1 MTTLDGPLDGVRV
14 VDLSALA
21 PGPYCSML
29 LADMGAEVI
38 LVEQAGRPQ
47 GRRDLSR
54 DPNEERR
61 RYSSYAL
68 GRGKRS
74 IGLNLKADEA
84 REIFYQLSD
93 EADVVL
99 EGFRPGV
106 VKRLG
111 VDWETLSQRNPGLI
125 YCSLSGFGQT
135 GPYASHVGHDINY
148 IATAGALGMIG
159 DYASGGRPAI
169 PVNIIADFA
178 GGGLMA
184 AFAIVCAIQA
194 RERTGEGQ
202 YIDLAMSDGSMSL
215 ITSAL
220 AGYEGAGA
228 DMRPARHVLNGASLT
243 TRSMR
248 RRTGA
253 GSRSARWS
261 RTSTPTLPGAR
272 VGAVHRRPGH
282 DGSRAARGGP
292 GGVRRC
298 LQAAQRRRVARAA
311 ERCRRLRQAGAVA
324 GGSARGSTQPRPRDG
339 CRSRDAG
346 RGHDATGGGCA
357 EAVGTPGRI
366 RAGAPARGQ
375 DTEDLLA
382 GWDTTPTRS
391 LRCESARLWHELDRT
406 GCFRDQALVT
416 CAHYD

>member
-1 MTTLDGPLDGVRV
+1 MTMLDGPLDGIRV
-14 VDLSALA
+14 IDLSALA

-38 LVEQAGRPQ
+38 LVEQAGRPR
-47 GRRDLSR
+47 GRRDLAK

-84 REIFYQLSD
+84 REIFYRLVD
-93 EADVVL
+93 DADVVL

-111 VDWETLSQRNPGLI
+111 VDWQTLLARNARLV

-159 DYASGGRPAI
+159 DYASAGRPAI

-184 AFAIVCAIQA
+184 AFAIVCALQA

-202 YIDLAMSDGSMSL
+202 YIDLGMSDGSMSL

-228 DMRPARHVLNGASLT
+228 DMRPARHVLNGGEPHYQVYETSDG
-243 TRSMR
+243 RWFSVGSMEPYFYANLCRALGLEQFIDDQGTSDLAR
-248 RRTGA
+248 REEI
-253 GSRSARWS
+253 RSAFAQAFKT
-261 RTSTPTLPGAR
+261 RTADEWHKLLNDVDVCAKPVLTLAEALQDEQSVERGMGVEVP
-272 VGAVHRRPGH
+272 RPG
-282 DGSRAARGGP
+282 
-292 GGVRRC
+292 GGVM
-298 LQAAQRRRVARAA
+298 
-311 ERCRRLRQAGAVA
+311 RQAGVA
-324 GGSARGSTQPRPRDG
+324 PKLA
-339 CRSRDAG
+339 A
-346 RGHDATGGGCA
+346 
-357 EAVGTPGRI
+357 TPGRI
-366 RAGAPARGQ
+366 RGSAPSRGQ
-375 DTEDLLA
+375 ATETLLESLGFDA
-382 GWDTTPTRS
+382 ESVAS
-391 LRCESARLWHELDRT
+391 LREREIIA
-406 GCFRDQALVT
+406 
-416 CAHYD
+416 

>member
-14 VDLSALA
+14 LDLSALA

-38 LVEQAGRPQ
+38 LIEQAGRPR
-47 GRRDLSR
+47 GRRDLDR

-61 RYSSYAL
+61 RFSSYAL

-74 IGLNLKADEA
+74 IGLNLKTDEA
-84 REIFYQLSD
+84 REIFYRLAD
-93 EADVVL
+93 DADVVL

-111 VDWETLSQRNPGLI
+111 VDWETLSARNPRLV

-148 IATAGALGMIG
+148 IATGGALGMIG
-159 DYASGGRPAI
+159 DYAAAGRPAI

-184 AFAIVCAIQA
+184 AFAIVCALQA

-202 YIDLAMSDGSMSL
+202 YIDLGMSDGVLSL

-228 DMRPARHVLNGASLT
+228 DMSPAAHVLNGGEPHYQVYETSDGRWFSVGSMEPYFYANLCRVLGLEQYIEDQGTTDPVRREEIRQALAAAFKVRTADEWHELLNEVDVCAKPVLT
-243 TRSMR
+243 LGQALRDEHNL
-248 RRTGA
+248 
-253 GSRSARWS
+253 ARQMVVEVP
-261 RTSTPTLPGAR
+261 TP
-272 VGAVHRRPGH
+272 
-282 DGSRAARGGP
+282 D
-292 GGVRRC
+292 GGVM
-298 LQAAQRRRVARAA
+298 
-311 ERCRRLRQAGAVA
+311 RQAGVA
-324 GGSARGSTQPRPRDG
+324 PKLSA
-339 CRSRDAG
+339 
-346 RGHDATGGGCA
+346 
-357 EAVGTPGRI
+357 TPGRI
-366 RAGAPARGQ
+366 RGGAPTRGQ
-375 DTEDLLA
+375 DTEALLA
-382 GWDTTPTRS
+382 ALGIDTEAVAA
-391 LRCESARLWHELDRT
+391 LREREIVA
-406 GCFRDQALVT
+406 
-416 CAHYD
+416 

>member
-47 GRRDLSR
+47 GRRDVSR

-93 EADVVL
+93 GADVVL

-111 VDWETLSQRNPGLI
+111 VDWETLSQRNPRLI

-228 DMRPARHVLNGASLT
+228 DMRPARHVLNGGEPHYQVYETSDGRWFSVGSMEPYFYANLCRALELEQYIDDQGT
-243 TRSMR
+243 TDPAR
-248 RRTGA
+248 REE
-253 GSRSARWS
+253 
-261 RTSTPTLPGAR
+261 
-272 VGAVHRRPGH
+272 V
-282 DGSRAARGGP
+282 RAAFA
-292 GGVRRC
+292 RC

-311 ERCRRLRQAGAVA
+311 ERCRRMRQAGAVA
-324 GGSARGSTQPRPRDG
+324 GGSARGSTQPRPRNG

-346 RGHDATGGGCA
+346 RRHDATGGGCA
-357 EAVGTPGRI
+357 EAVGDAGTDPGRSPGSRARHGGLAGRVGI
-366 RAGAPARGQ
+366 RRRRDRFAARARGCGMSSS
-375 DTEDLLA
+375 DRDV
-382 GWDTTPTRS
+382 PVTR
-391 LRCESARLWHELDRT
+391 R
-406 GCFRDQALVT
+406 
-416 CAHYD
+416 

>member
-1 MTTLDGPLDGVRV
+1 MTTLDGPLDGIRV

-38 LVEQAGRPQ
+38 LVEQAGRPR
-47 GRRDLSR
+47 GRRDVSS

-111 VDWETLSQRNPGLI
+111 VDWDTLSARNSRLI

-135 GPYASHVGHDINY
+135 GPYAPHVGHDINY

-159 DYASGGRPAI
+159 DFAADGRPAI

-202 YIDLAMSDGSMSL
+202 YIDVAMSDGSMSL

-228 DMRPARHVLNGASLT
+228 DMRPAQHVLNGGEPHYQVYETADGRWFSVG
-243 TRSMR
+243 SMEPYFYANLCRALDLEQYIDDQGTSDPR
-248 RRTGA
+248 RRTEIRDA
-253 GSRSARWS
+253 FAAAFKS
-261 RTSTPTLPGAR
+261 RTAEEWDQVLNDVDVCAKPVLSLEEALGDPHNLSREMVVEVPTP
-272 VGAVHRRPGH
+272 
-282 DGSRAARGGP
+282 DG
-292 GGVRRC
+292 
-298 LQAAQRRRVARAA
+298 
-311 ERCRRLRQAGAVA
+311 EMMRQAGVA
-324 GGSARGSTQPRPRDG
+324 PKL
-339 CRSRDAG
+339 SR
-346 RGHDATGGGCA
+346 
-357 EAVGTPGRI
+357 TPGRV
-366 RAGAPARGQ
+366 RGGAPSRGQ

-382 GWDTTPTRS
+382 ALGYGAEAVAA
-391 LRCESARLWHELDRT
+391 LREREVVA
-406 GCFRDQALVT
+406 
-416 CAHYD
+416 

>member
-1 MTTLDGPLDGVRV
+1 MTILDGPLDGIRV

-38 LVEQAGRPQ
+38 LVEQAGRPR
-47 GRRDLSR
+47 GRRDVSR

-93 EADVVL
+93 ETDVVL

-111 VDWETLSQRNPGLI
+111 VDWDTLSARNSRLI

-135 GPYASHVGHDINY
+135 GPYAPHVGHDINY

-159 DYASGGRPAI
+159 DFAADGRPAI

-228 DMRPARHVLNGASLT
+228 DMRPAQHVLNGGEPHYQVYETADGRWFSVG
-243 TRSMR
+243 SMEPYFYANLCRALDLEQYIDDQGTSDPR
-248 RRTGA
+248 RRTEIRDA
-253 GSRSARWS
+253 FAAAFKS
-261 RTSTPTLPGAR
+261 RTAEEWDQVLNDVDVCAKPVLSLEEALGDPHNLSREMVVEVPTP
-272 VGAVHRRPGH
+272 
-282 DGSRAARGGP
+282 DG
-292 GGVRRC
+292 
-298 LQAAQRRRVARAA
+298 
-311 ERCRRLRQAGAVA
+311 EMMRQAGVA
-324 GGSARGSTQPRPRDG
+324 PKL
-339 CRSRDAG
+339 SR
-346 RGHDATGGGCA
+346 
-357 EAVGTPGRI
+357 TPGRV
-366 RAGAPARGQ
+366 RGGAPSRGQ

-382 GWDTTPTRS
+382 ALGYDAEAVAA
-391 LRCESARLWHELDRT
+391 LREREVIA
-406 GCFRDQALVT
+406 
-416 CAHYD
+416 

>member
-1 MTTLDGPLDGVRV
+1 MTTLDGPLDGIRV

-38 LVEQAGRPQ
+38 LVEQAGRPR
-47 GRRDLSR
+47 GRRDVSR

-111 VDWETLSQRNPGLI
+111 VEWDTLSGRNSRLI

-135 GPYASHVGHDINY
+135 GPYAPHVGHDINY

-159 DYASGGRPAI
+159 DFAADGRPAI

-228 DMRPARHVLNGASLT
+228 DMRPAQHVLNGGEPHYQVYETADGRWFSVG
-243 TRSMR
+243 SMEPYFYANLCRALDLEQYIDDQGTSDPR
-248 RRTGA
+248 RRTEIRDA
-253 GSRSARWS
+253 FAAAFKS
-261 RTSTPTLPGAR
+261 RTAADWDQILNDVDVCAKPVLSLEEALGDPHNLSREMVVEVPTP
-272 VGAVHRRPGH
+272 
-282 DGSRAARGGP
+282 DG
-292 GGVRRC
+292 
-298 LQAAQRRRVARAA
+298 
-311 ERCRRLRQAGAVA
+311 EMMRQAGVA
-324 GGSARGSTQPRPRDG
+324 PKL
-339 CRSRDAG
+339 SR
-346 RGHDATGGGCA
+346 
-357 EAVGTPGRI
+357 TPGRV
-366 RAGAPARGQ
+366 RGGAPSRGQ

-382 GWDTTPTRS
+382 ALGYDAEAVAA
-391 LRCESARLWHELDRT
+391 LREREVIA
-406 GCFRDQALVT
+406 
-416 CAHYD
+416 

>member
-1 MTTLDGPLDGVRV
+1 MTTLDGPLDGIRV

-38 LVEQAGRPQ
+38 LIEQAGRPR
-47 GRRDLSR
+47 GRRDIAGK

-74 IGLNLKADEA
+74 IGLNLKSDEA

-93 EADVVL
+93 SADVVL

-111 VDWETLSQRNPGLI
+111 VDWDTLSVRNPKLV

-159 DYASGGRPAI
+159 DYATGGRPAI

-202 YIDLAMSDGSMSL
+202 YIDLGMSDGAMSL
-215 ITSAL
+215 ITSAM

-228 DMRPARHVLNGASLT
+228 DMRPARHVLNGGEPHYQVYETADGRWFSVG
-243 TRSMR
+243 SMEPYFYANLCRALELDQFIDDQGTSNVER
-248 RRTGA
+248 REEM
-253 GSRSARWS
+253 
-261 RTSTPTLPGAR
+261 
-272 VGAVHRRPGH
+272 
-282 DGSRAARGGP
+282 RAAFASAFKTRTADEWHELLNDVEVCAKP
-292 GGVRRC
+292 VLSLEEAMHDEHNIAREMVVEVPTPDGGVM
-298 LQAAQRRRVARAA
+298 
-311 ERCRRLRQAGAVA
+311 RQAGVA
-324 GGSARGSTQPRPRDG
+324 PKLSA
-339 CRSRDAG
+339 
-346 RGHDATGGGCA
+346 
-357 EAVGTPGRI
+357 TPGRV
-366 RAGAPARGQ
+366 RGGAPSRGQ
-375 DTEDLLA
+375 DTDALLSTLGYDA
-382 GWDTTPTRS
+382 DVVAS
-391 LRCESARLWHELDRT
+391 LREREIIA
-406 GCFRDQALVT
+406 
-416 CAHYD
+416 

>member
-1 MTTLDGPLDGVRV
+1 MVTLDGPLDGIRV

-38 LVEQAGRPQ
+38 VVEQAGRPQ
-47 GRRDLSR
+47 GRRDLSH

-74 IGLNLKADEA
+74 IGLNLKSDEA
-84 REIFYQLSD
+84 REIFYGLCD
-93 EADVVL
+93 NADVVL

-111 VDWETLSQRNPGLI
+111 VDWETLSARNPRLV

-135 GPYASHVGHDINY
+135 GPYATHVGHDINY
-148 IATAGALGMIG
+148 IATGGALGMIG
-159 DYASGGRPAI
+159 DYAAGGRPSI

-184 AFAIVCAIQA
+184 AFAIACALQA

-202 YIDLAMSDGSMSL
+202 YVDLGMSDGVMSL

-228 DMRPARHVLNGASLT
+228 DMSPAAHVLNGGEPHYQVYETADGRWFSVGSMEPYFYANLCRALGLEQYIEDQGTTDASRRAEIRQAFAMAFK
-243 TRSMR
+243 TRS
-248 RRTGA
+248 A
-253 GSRSARWS
+253 EEWHELLNEVDVCAKPVLSLDEALCDEHNIARQMVVEVP
-261 RTSTPTLPGAR
+261 TP
-272 VGAVHRRPGH
+272 
-282 DGSRAARGGP
+282 D
-292 GGVRRC
+292 GGVM
-298 LQAAQRRRVARAA
+298 
-311 ERCRRLRQAGAVA
+311 RQAGVA
-324 GGSARGSTQPRPRDG
+324 PKLSA
-339 CRSRDAG
+339 
-346 RGHDATGGGCA
+346 
-357 EAVGTPGRI
+357 TPGRI
-366 RAGAPARGQ
+366 RGGAPTRGQ
-375 DTEDLLA
+375 DTEELLA
-382 GWDTTPTRS
+382 SLGFDAVAVAS
-391 LRCESARLWHELDRT
+391 LREQEIVA
-406 GCFRDQALVT
+406 
-416 CAHYD
+416 

>member
-1 MTTLDGPLDGVRV
+1 MNEVKLDGPLDGVRV
-14 VDLSALA
+14 LDLSALA

-38 LVEQAGRPQ
+38 LIEQAGRPR
-47 GRRDLSR
+47 GRRDLGGKP

-74 IGLNLKADEA
+74 IGLNLKSDEA
-84 REIFYQLSD
+84 REMFYRLAED
-93 EADVVL
+93 ADVVL

-111 VDWETLSQRNPGLI
+111 VDWETLSTRNSRLI

-135 GPYASHVGHDINY
+135 GPYAAHVGHDINY

-159 DYASGGRPAI
+159 DHSADGRPAI

-184 AFAIVCAIQA
+184 AFAIVCALQA

-202 YIDLAMSDGSMSL
+202 YIDLGMSDGAMSL

-228 DMRPARHVLNGASLT
+228 DMRPARHVLNGGEPHYQVYETADGRWFSVG
-243 TRSMR
+243 SMEPYFYANLCQALGLEQFSEDQGTDDPQR
-248 RRTGA
+248 REQM
-253 GSRSARWS
+253 
-261 RTSTPTLPGAR
+261 
-272 VGAVHRRPGH
+272 
-282 DGSRAARGGP
+282 RAAFAAAFRTRTADEWHELLNRVDVCAKPVLSLEEALTDEHNIAREMVIEVPTPDG
-292 GGVRRC
+292 RRM
-298 LQAAQRRRVARAA
+298 
-311 ERCRRLRQAGAVA
+311 RQAGVA
-324 GGSARGSTQPRPRDG
+324 AKLSA
-339 CRSRDAG
+339 
-346 RGHDATGGGCA
+346 
-357 EAVGTPGRI
+357 TPGRV
-366 RAGAPARGQ
+366 RGGAPRRGQ
-375 DTEDLLA
+375 DTEALLSELGFDA
-382 GWDTTPTRS
+382 EAIAS
-391 LRCESARLWHELDRT
+391 LREREIVA
-406 GCFRDQALVT
+406 
-416 CAHYD
+416 

>member
-1 MTTLDGPLDGVRV
+1 MTTLDGPLDGIRV

-38 LVEQAGRPQ
+38 LVEEAGRPW
-47 GRRDLSR
+47 GRRDVPR
-54 DPNEERR
+54 DPNESPR

-111 VDWETLSQRNPGLI
+111 VDWDTLSGRNSRLI

-135 GPYASHVGHDINY
+135 GPYAPHVGHDINY

-159 DYASGGRPAI
+159 DFAADGRPAI

-228 DMRPARHVLNGASLT
+228 DMRPAQHVLNGGEPHYQVYETADGRWFSVG
-243 TRSMR
+243 SMEPYFYANLCRALDMEQYIDDQGTSDPR
-248 RRTGA
+248 RRTEIRDA
-253 GSRSARWS
+253 FAAAFKS
-261 RTSTPTLPGAR
+261 RTAGEWDQILNEVDVCAKPVLSLEEALGDPHNLSREMVVEVPTPE
-272 VGAVHRRPGH
+272 
-282 DGSRAARGGP
+282 GGTM
-292 GGVRRC
+292 
-298 LQAAQRRRVARAA
+298 
-311 ERCRRLRQAGAVA
+311 RQAGVA
-324 GGSARGSTQPRPRDG
+324 PKL
-339 CRSRDAG
+339 SR
-346 RGHDATGGGCA
+346 
-357 EAVGTPGRI
+357 TPGRV
-366 RAGAPARGQ
+366 RGGAPSRGQ

-382 GWDTTPTRS
+382 ALGYDAEAVAA
-391 LRCESARLWHELDRT
+391 LRKREVVA
-406 GCFRDQALVT
+406 
-416 CAHYD
+416 

>member
-1 MTTLDGPLDGVRV
+1 MTTLDGPLDGIRV

-38 LVEQAGRPQ
+38 LVEHAGRPR
-47 GRRDLSR
+47 GRRDVSR

-93 EADVVL
+93 VADVVL

-111 VDWETLSQRNPGLI
+111 VDWDTLSARNSRLI

-135 GPYASHVGHDINY
+135 GPYAPHVGHDINY

-159 DYASGGRPAI
+159 DYAANGRPAI

-220 AGYEGAGA
+220 AGYEGARA
-228 DMRPARHVLNGASLT
+228 DMRPARHVLNGGEPHYQVYETADGRWFSVG
-243 TRSMR
+243 SMEPYFYANLCRALDLEQYIDDQGTSDAR
-248 RRTGA
+248 RRTEIRDA
-253 GSRSARWS
+253 FAAAFKS
-261 RTSTPTLPGAR
+261 RTAEEWDQILNDVDVCAKPVLSLEEALGDPHNLSREMVVKVPTP
-272 VGAVHRRPGH
+272 
-282 DGSRAARGGP
+282 DGGTM
-292 GGVRRC
+292 
-298 LQAAQRRRVARAA
+298 
-311 ERCRRLRQAGAVA
+311 RQAGVA
-324 GGSARGSTQPRPRDG
+324 PKL
-339 CRSRDAG
+339 SR
-346 RGHDATGGGCA
+346 
-357 EAVGTPGRI
+357 TPGRV
-366 RAGAPARGQ
+366 RGGAPSRGQ

-382 GWDTTPTRS
+382 ALGYDAEAVAA
-391 LRCESARLWHELDRT
+391 LREREVVA
-406 GCFRDQALVT
+406 
-416 CAHYD
+416 

>member
-1 MTTLDGPLDGVRV
+1 MTTLDGPLDGIRV

-38 LVEQAGRPQ
+38 LVEQAGRPR
-47 GRRDLSR
+47 GRRDVSS

-111 VDWETLSQRNPGLI
+111 VDWDTLSGRNSRLI

-135 GPYASHVGHDINY
+135 GPYAPHVGHDINY

-159 DYASGGRPAI
+159 DFAADGRPAI

-228 DMRPARHVLNGASLT
+228 DMRPAQHVLNGGEPHYQVYETADGRWFSVG
-243 TRSMR
+243 SMEPYFYANLCRALDLEQYIDDQGTSDPR
-248 RRTGA
+248 RRTEIRDA
-253 GSRSARWS
+253 FAAAFKS
-261 RTSTPTLPGAR
+261 RTAEEWDQVLNDVDVCAKPVLSLEEALGDPHNLSREMVVEVPTP
-272 VGAVHRRPGH
+272 
-282 DGSRAARGGP
+282 DG
-292 GGVRRC
+292 
-298 LQAAQRRRVARAA
+298 
-311 ERCRRLRQAGAVA
+311 EMMRQAGVA
-324 GGSARGSTQPRPRDG
+324 PKL
-339 CRSRDAG
+339 SR
-346 RGHDATGGGCA
+346 
-357 EAVGTPGRI
+357 TPGRV
-366 RAGAPARGQ
+366 RGGAPSRGQ

-382 GWDTTPTRS
+382 ALGYGAEAVAA
-391 LRCESARLWHELDRT
+391 LREREVVA
-406 GCFRDQALVT
+406 
-416 CAHYD
+416 

>member
-1 MTTLDGPLDGVRV
+1 MTTLDGPLDGIRV

-38 LVEQAGRPQ
+38 LVEQAGRPR
-47 GRRDLSR
+47 GRRDVSR

-111 VDWETLSQRNPGLI
+111 VDWDTLSGRNSRLI

-135 GPYASHVGHDINY
+135 GPYAPHVGHDINY

-159 DYASGGRPAI
+159 DFAADGRPAI

-228 DMRPARHVLNGASLT
+228 DMRPAQHVLNGGEPHYQVYETADGRWFSVG
-243 TRSMR
+243 SMEPYFYANLCRALDLEQYIDDQGTSDPR
-248 RRTGA
+248 RRTEIRDA
-253 GSRSARWS
+253 FAAAFKS
-261 RTSTPTLPGAR
+261 RT
-272 VGAVHRRPGH
+272 
-282 DGSRAARGGP
+282 
-292 GGVRRC
+292 
-298 LQAAQRRRVARAA
+298 AA
-311 ERCRRLRQAGAVA
+311 EWDQILNDVDVCAKPVLSLEEALGDPHNLSREMVVEVPTPDGEMMRQAGVA
-324 GGSARGSTQPRPRDG
+324 PKL
-339 CRSRDAG
+339 SR
-346 RGHDATGGGCA
+346 
-357 EAVGTPGRI
+357 TPGRV
-366 RAGAPARGQ
+366 RGGAPSRGQ

-382 GWDTTPTRS
+382 ALGYDAEAVAA
-391 LRCESARLWHELDRT
+391 LREREVVA
-406 GCFRDQALVT
+406 
-416 CAHYD
+416 

>member
-1 MTTLDGPLDGVRV
+1 MTTLDGPLDGIRV

-38 LVEQAGRPQ
+38 LVEQAGRPH

-74 IGLNLKADEA
+74 IGLNLKDDTA
-84 REIFYQLSD
+84 REIFYQLADS
-93 EADVVL
+93 ADVVL

-106 VKRLG
+106 VQRLG
-111 VDWETLSQRNPGLI
+111 VDWETLSARNPRLV

-148 IATAGALGMIG
+148 IAASGALGMIG
-159 DYASGGRPAI
+159 DHEAGGRPSI

-184 AFAIVCAIQA
+184 AFALVCALQA
-194 RERTGEGQ
+194 RERTDEGQ
-202 YIDLAMSDGSMSL
+202 YIDLGMSDGSMSL

-228 DMRPARHVLNGASLT
+228 DMRPAQHVLNGGEPHYQVYETSDGRWFSVGSMEPYFYANLCRALGLEAFIEDQGT
-243 TRSMR
+243 TDAARREEIRAAFAAAFKTRS
-248 RRTGA
+248 A
-253 GSRSARWS
+253 DEWHVLLNDVDVCAKPVLSLEEALQDEHNIAREMVVEVP
-261 RTSTPTLPGAR
+261 TPE
-272 VGAVHRRPGH
+272 
-282 DGSRAARGGP
+282 GGTM
-292 GGVRRC
+292 
-298 LQAAQRRRVARAA
+298 
-311 ERCRRLRQAGAVA
+311 RQAGIAA
-324 GGSARGSTQPRPRDG
+324 KLSA
-339 CRSRDAG
+339 
-346 RGHDATGGGCA
+346 
-357 EAVGTPGRI
+357 TPGRI
-366 RAGAPARGQ
+366 RGGAPTRGQ
-375 DTEDLLA
+375 DTEALLA
-382 GWDTTPTRS
+382 ALGYDAEQIAE
-391 LRCESARLWHELDRT
+391 LREREAI
-406 GCFRDQALVT
+406 A
-416 CAHYD
+416 

>member
-1 MTTLDGPLDGVRV
+1 MTKLDGPLDGIRV

-47 GRRDLSR
+47 GRRDLAR

-74 IGLNLKADEA
+74 IALNLKDDDA
-84 REIFYQLSD
+84 REIFYGLADS
-93 EADVVL
+93 ADVVL

-106 VKRLG
+106 VARLG
-111 VDWETLSQRNPGLI
+111 VDWQTLSARNPRLV

-159 DYASGGRPAI
+159 DRAADGRPAI
-169 PVNIIADFA
+169 PVNIVADFA

-184 AFAIVCAIQA
+184 AFAIVCALQA

-202 YIDLAMSDGSMSL
+202 YIDLAMSDGAMSL

-220 AGYEGAGA
+220 AGYEGAAA
-228 DMRPARHVLNGASLT
+228 DMRPARHVLNGLEPHYQVYETSDG
-243 TRSMR
+243 RWFSVGSMEPYFY
-248 RRTGA
+248 A
-253 GSRSARWS
+253 N
-261 RTSTPTLPGAR
+261 LC
-272 VGAVHRRPGH
+272 
-282 DGSRAARGGP
+282 RALGLEQYIDDQGGTD
-292 GGVRRC
+292 
-298 LQAAQRRRVARAA
+298 VARREEIRDAFAA
-311 ERCRRLRQAGAVA
+311 AFRSKPADEWHELLNAVDVCAKPVLSLEEALQDEHNLARNMVVEVATPDGGLMRQAGVA
-324 GGSARGSTQPRPRDG
+324 PKLSA
-339 CRSRDAG
+339 
-346 RGHDATGGGCA
+346 
-357 EAVGTPGRI
+357 TPGRI
-366 RAGAPARGQ
+366 RSGAPSRGQ
-375 DTEDLLA
+375 DTDELLRA
-382 GWDTTPTRS
+382 LGYDDEQAEA
-391 LRCESARLWHELDRT
+391 LRERGAI
-406 GCFRDQALVT
+406 A
-416 CAHYD
+416 

>member
-1 MTTLDGPLDGVRV
+1 MTTLDGPLDGIRV

-38 LVEQAGRPQ
+38 LVEQAGRPR
-47 GRRDLSR
+47 GRRDVSR

-111 VDWETLSQRNPGLI
+111 VDWDTLSARNSRLI

-135 GPYASHVGHDINY
+135 GPYAPHVGHDINY

-159 DYASGGRPAI
+159 DFAADGRPAI

-228 DMRPARHVLNGASLT
+228 DMRPAQHVLNGGEPHYQVYETADGRWFSVG
-243 TRSMR
+243 SMEPYFYANLCRALDLEQYIDDQGTSDPR
-248 RRTGA
+248 RRTEIRDA
-253 GSRSARWS
+253 FAAAFKS
-261 RTSTPTLPGAR
+261 RTAADWDQILNDVDVCAKPVLSLEEALGDPHNLSREMVVEVPTP
-272 VGAVHRRPGH
+272 
-282 DGSRAARGGP
+282 DG
-292 GGVRRC
+292 
-298 LQAAQRRRVARAA
+298 
-311 ERCRRLRQAGAVA
+311 EMMRQAGVA
-324 GGSARGSTQPRPRDG
+324 PKL
-339 CRSRDAG
+339 SR
-346 RGHDATGGGCA
+346 
-357 EAVGTPGRI
+357 TPGRV
-366 RAGAPARGQ
+366 RGGAPSRGQ

-382 GWDTTPTRS
+382 ALGYDAEAVAA
-391 LRCESARLWHELDRT
+391 LREREVIA
-406 GCFRDQALVT
+406 
-416 CAHYD
+416 